1 MKQEINDIKEL
12 TNDDLLNLHS
22 AIQEHI
28 KYLSEQ
34 IITLDDEKEED
45 IGGDSNE

>member
-34 IITLDDEKEED
+34 IITY
-45 IGGDSNE
+45 

>member
-1 MKQEINDIKEL
+1 MEQEIKDMKEL

-28 KYLSEQ
+28 KYLREK
-34 IITLDDEKEED
+34 IITLEDEKEENT
-45 IGGDSNE
+45 GGDSNE